1 MNKQEM
7 IKQLQDRVAYNEEQR
22 AYYEKLHE
30 EEVLN
35 GEGEISVWKDMI
47 EWYKGKIVAFNIA
60 IEMAEEL
67 S

>member
-1 MNKQEM
+1 MSKQEM
-7 IKQLQDRVAYNEEQR
+7 ISRLKDRIAYSEEQR

-47 EWYKGKIVAFNIA
+47 EWYKGRICAFNIA